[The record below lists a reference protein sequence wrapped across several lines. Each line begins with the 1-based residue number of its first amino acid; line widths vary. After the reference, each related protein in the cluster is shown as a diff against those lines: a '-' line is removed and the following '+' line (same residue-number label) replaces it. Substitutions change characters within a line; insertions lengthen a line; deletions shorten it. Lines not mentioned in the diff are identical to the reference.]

1 MRSDESQ
8 TSPVGAAL
16 VVGGGIGGMQA
27 ALDLANGGIKVYLA
41 ERSPAIGGVMAQLD
55 KTFPTNDCAMCT
67 MAPRLVEIGRHK
79 DIEIL
84 TLTEVERV
92 DGEAGNFT
100 VKIKQQPRFVNASK
114 CTGCGACTT
123 ECPVSLPSEFDLGL
137 GERKAIYRPFPQA
150 VPNIFTISRRGA
162 SRYEAACPIH
172 QSAKGYAQG
181 YVTMIARGLFDKALQ
196 LIVRENPIPSICGRI
211 CTHPCTTAYAGDNVD
226 DPVNM
231 PALKRFVTDHCR
243 DYKLPRPTA
252 PERPEKIAIVGSGPA
267 GLLCAYQLRLK
278 GYGTTIFEALPVAGG
293 MLAAGIPS
301 FRLPRPLLN
310 AELDRLRA
318 IGIEILLDT
327 PVGRSIAFEELRRSY
342 AAVFIAI
349 GAHVERKLGVP
360 GEQLPGVTGGVEFLQ
375 RANLEKLVAPGK
387 QVLVIGGGN
396 TALDAARTAL
406 RCGTDKVTIVYRR
419 TRAEMPADQR
429 EIADAER
436 EGVKLMFLAAPKSFR
451 SGPDGRVA
459 GLECLKL
466 KLGVP
471 DAGGRATPEP
481 IPGSEFVI
489 PCDAAVVTI
498 GQVPDVNGLGE
509 RLGLA
514 TTESGTLRADPL
526 TLETEIPGVFAGG
539 ECVTGPDVVVMA
551 MHAGKKAAN
560 SIDRWLNGQDL
571 RAGRELEGAYPTS
584 YTVDTA
590 GVLMQRQI
598 PEQALDSATR
608 GPHGQVLVRGVGARG
623 ETFAEVHAGYT
634 PEEAIAEAQRCLDG
648 GICTDCRRC
657 ATACQANAID
667 YAQKAETHEL
677 KVGAIVLAPGYEIFD
692 ARLKKDL
699 GYGRFPNVLTAPEF
713 ERILSASG
721 PYSGHVRRPF
731 DQQEPKRI
739 AFLQCVGSR
748 DFERD
753 YCSSVCCMYATKE
766 AIIAKEHLGE
776 GLQCDVFFMDLRAF
790 GKGFEQYYRR
800 AQDLGVRYIRSR
812 VPKIDEVPGTRNL
825 IVNYLGEN
833 DRRLSQEYDLVVLSV
848 GMQPPKDVKV
858 LAERFGVAL
867 NEFNFCATSAFKPAE
882 SSREGIYVAGP
893 FAEPKD
899 IPETVMQASA
909 AATQVL
915 SLLREARG
923 TLITPKVYPPERDVK
938 GEDPRIGVFVCHCGT
953 NIAGVVNVPDVAEY
967 ARTLPSVVYVEDD
980 LYACS
985 NDTQD
990 RIKEK
995 IAEHHLNRVVVAS
1008 CTPRTHEPLFRN
1020 TMAEAGL
1027 NPYLFEM
1034 ANIRDQCSW
1043 VHMHEPERA
1052 TQKSK
1057 DLVRMAL
1064 AKSRLLQP
1072 LHRQTVRVEKSALVI
1087 GGGLSGM
1094 TAALAMAGQGFDT
1107 YLVEKE
1113 NELGGN
1119 LKHIHY
1125 LLNGDRPQDEL
1136 ARLRGEIEQ
1145 NSRIHLFTGAAIEK
1159 IEGTIGNF
1167 KTTISACGKT
1177 TEVTH
1182 GVVIVA
1188 TGAKQYQP
1196 KEYLYGQ
1203 DDSVITQRDLEA
1215 RLASGEGFLAQDGNR
1230 PAKTV
1235 VMIQCVGSRDADH
1248 PYCSR
1253 VCCAGAIKNALK
1265 IKALSPETHVYVLY
1279 RDIRTYGFKESYYTK
1294 ARQQG
1299 VVFVRYDE
1307 SRMPEVARNGEE
1319 LQVTVYDQTL
1329 GMPLRISA
1337 SLVVLSAGI
1346 HPHEDNRTIAQF
1358 LKVPLNSEGF
1368 FLEAHMKLRPVDF
1381 MTDGV
1386 FLCGLAHS
1394 PKSID
1399 ESILQAQ
1406 AASARAASV
1415 LVQDSLELGANI
1427 SQVVDESCD
1436 GCAYCVDT
1444 CPYKAITLLE
1454 YRWQGSIKKVV
1465 ETNESTCKGCGC
1477 CQATCPKKG
1486 VFIRGFTLDQ
1496 IEAQIHA
1503 ALGVE

>member
-1 MRSDESQ
+1 MRSKESQ
-8 TSPVGAAL
+8 TPPVGAAL

-41 ERSPAIGGVMAQLD
+41 EKGAAIGGVMAQLD
-55 KTFPTNDCAMCT
+55 KTFPTNDCALCT

-79 DIEIL
+79 DIDIL

-92 DGEAGNFT
+92 AGQPGNFT
-100 VKIKQQPRFVNASK
+100 VSLKQQPRFIDATK

-123 ECPVSLPSEFDLGL
+123 ECPVTLPSEFDQGL
-137 GERKAIYRPFPQA
+137 GQRKAIYRPFPQA
-150 VPNIFTISRRGA
+150 VPNIFTISRRGT
-162 SRYEAACPIH
+162 SPCEAGCPIH
-172 QSAKGYAQG
+172 QSGQG
-181 YVTMIARGLFDKALQ
+181 YVTLIAQGRFAEALQ
-196 LIVRENPIPSICGRI
+196 VILRDNPLPSVCGRI
-211 CTHPCTTAYAGDNVD
+211 CTHPCTATCTRNSVD
-226 DPVNM
+226 DPVNL
-231 PALKRFVTDHCR
+231 PALKRFITDR
-243 DYKLPRPTA
+243 FSDFKLPRPAA

-267 GLLCAYQLRLK
+267 GLLCAYELRQK

-327 PVGRSIAFEELRRSY
+327 PVGRSISFEELRKSY

-349 GAHVERKLGVP
+349 GAHVERRLRIP
-360 GEQLPGVTGGVEFLQ
+360 GEDLPGVTGGVEFLRRVNLSG
-375 RANLEKLVAPGK
+375 RAAPG
-387 QVLVIGGGN
+387 QHVLVVGGGN
-396 TALDAARTAL
+396 SALDAARAAL
-406 RCGTDKVTIVYRR
+406 RCGAAEVTIVYRR
-419 TRAEMPADQR
+419 TRAEMPADHR
-429 EIADAER
+429 EIEDAEC
-436 EGVKLMFLAAPKSFR
+436 EGVRLMFLAAPKSFHA
-451 SGPDGRVA
+451 GHGGRVS
-459 GLECLKL
+459 GLECTKM
-466 KLGVP
+466 KLGRP
-471 DAGGRATPEP
+471 DASGRPAPEP

-489 PCDAAVVTI
+489 PCDAVVATI
-498 GQVPDVNGLGE
+498 GQVPEVNGLGE

-514 TTESGTLRADPL
+514 TTKSGTLRADPT
-526 TLETEIPGVFAGG
+526 TLETALPGVFAGG
-539 ECVTGPDVVVMA
+539 DCVTGPDVVVTA
-551 MHAGKKAAN
+551 MLAGKKAAN
-560 SIDRWLNGQDL
+560 SIDRWLNSRDL
-571 RAGRELEGAYPTS
+571 RVDREMEGPYHTA

-590 GVLMQRQI
+590 AVLMQRQI
-598 PEQALDSATR
+598 PVQALDPKTR
-608 GPHGQVLVRGVGARG
+608 GR
-623 ETFAEVHAGYT
+623 TFAEVHVGYT
-634 PEEAIAEAQRCLDG
+634 PEEAIAEAKRCLAC
-648 GICTDCRRC
+648 GICCDCHLC
-657 ATACQANAID
+657 QTACQANAID
-667 YAQKAETHEL
+667 YSQAQKTRQL
-677 KVGAIVLAPGYEIFD
+677 KVGAIVLTPGYEIFD

-699 GYGRFPNVLTAPEF
+699 GYGRFPNVLTSLEF

-721 PYSGHVRRPF
+721 PYSGHVKRPF

-748 DFERD
+748 DFDRD

-790 GKGFEQYYRR
+790 SKGFEQYYRR
-800 AQDLGVRYIRSR
+800 AQELGVRYIRSR
-812 VPKIDEVPGTRNL
+812 VPKIEEVPGTRNL

-833 DRRLSQEYDLVVLSV
+833 DRKLSGEYDLVVLSV
-848 GMQPPKDVKV
+848 GMQPPKEVKV
-858 LAERFGVAL
+858 LAERFGIAL
-867 NEFNFCATSAFKPAE
+867 NGFNFCQTPTFRPAE
-882 SSREGIYVAGP
+882 SSREGIFVAGP

-909 AATQVL
+909 AASQVL

-923 TLITPKVYPPERDVK
+923 TLITSKVYPPEREVK
-938 GEDPRIGVFVCHCGT
+938 GEEPRVGVFVCHCGT
-953 NIAGVVNVPDVAEY
+953 NIAGVVNVPDVVEY
-967 ARTLPSVVYVEDD
+967 AKTLPNVVFADD
-980 LYACS
+980 NLYTCS

-995 IAEHHLNRVVVAS
+995 IAEHNLNRVVVAS

-1027 NPYLFEM
+1027 NPYLIEM

-1043 VHMHEPERA
+1043 VHMHEPEKA

-1064 AKSRLLQP
+1064 AKARLLAP
-1072 LHRQTVRVEKSALVI
+1072 LDRQTVSVEKSALVI
-1087 GGGLSGM
+1087 GGGVSGM
-1094 TAALAMAGQGFDT
+1094 TAALTLARQGFDA

-1119 LKHIHY
+1119 LRHIHY
-1125 LLNGDRPQDEL
+1125 MLNGDKPQHEL
-1136 ARLRGEIEQ
+1136 ARLRSEVGQ
-1145 NSRIHLFTGAAIEK
+1145 NSRIHLFTGAEIEK
-1159 IEGTIGNF
+1159 IDGSIGNF
-1167 KTTISACGKT
+1167 KTTIAAKGQT

-1196 KEYLYGQ
+1196 KEYLFGQ
-1203 DDSVITQRDLEA
+1203 DDRVITQRDLEA
-1215 RLASGEGFLAQDGNR
+1215 RLASGNGFLAREGNQ

-1235 VMIQCVGSRDADH
+1235 VMIQCVGSRDPDH

-1253 VCCAGAIKNALK
+1253 VCCAEAIKNALR
-1265 IKALSPETHVYVLY
+1265 IKTLSPETNVYVLY

-1299 VVFVRYDE
+1299 VVFVRFDE
-1307 SRMPEVARNGEE
+1307 DRKPDVSQNSEKLDVI
-1319 LQVTVYDQTL
+1319 VHDQTL
-1329 GMPLRISA
+1329 GMPIMISA
-1337 SLVVLSAGI
+1337 DMVVLSAGI
-1346 HPHEDNRTIAQF
+1346 HPHEDNRKIAQF

-1394 PKSID
+1394 PKSVD

-1415 LVQDSLELGANI
+1415 LAQDRLELGANI

-1454 YRWQGSIKKVV
+1454 YKWQGSIKKVV
-1465 ETNESTCKGCGC
+1465 ETNDSTCKGCGC

-1486 VFIRGFTLDQ
+1486 VFIRGFTLEE

>member
-1 MRSDESQ
+1 MRSDDSH
-8 TSPVGAAL
+8 TPTVGAAL

-41 ERSPAIGGVMAQLD
+41 ECGPAIGGVMAQLD

-84 TLTEVERV
+84 TMTEVERV
-92 DGEAGNFT
+92 LGQPGNFT
-100 VKIKQQPRFVNASK
+100 VGIKLQPRFVDASK
-114 CTGCGACTT
+114 CTGCGACTE
-123 ECPVSLPSEFDLGL
+123 ECPVSLPSEFDRGL

-150 VPNIFTISRRGA
+150 VPNIFTISRRGI
-162 SRYEAACPIH
+162 SPCEAGCPIH
-172 QSAKGYAQG
+172 QSAQG
-181 YVTMIARGLFDKALQ
+181 YVTLIAQGRFDEAAKVIL
-196 LIVRENPIPSICGRI
+196 RDNPIPSICGRI
-211 CTHPCTTAYAGDNVD
+211 CTHPCTSACTRTNLD
-226 DPVNM
+226 DPVNI
-231 PALKRFVTDHCR
+231 PALKRFITDHLPN
-243 DYKLPRPTA
+243 YKLPQPA
-252 PERPEKIAIVGSGPA
+252 VPERPEKIAIVGSGPA
-267 GLLCAYQLRLK
+267 GLLCAYQLRQK

-293 MLAAGIPS
+293 MLAVGIPS
-301 FRLPRPLLN
+301 FRLPRPVLN

-327 PVGRSIAFEELRRSY
+327 PVGRSITFEELRKSY
-342 AAVFIAI
+342 AAVFVAI

-360 GEQLPGVTGGVEFLQ
+360 GESMPGVTGGVEFL
-375 RANLEKLVAPGK
+375 RRLNLNGPQLPGRH
-387 QVLVIGGGN
+387 VLVVGGGN
-396 TALDAARTAL
+396 SALDAARAAL
-406 RCGTDKVTIVYRR
+406 RCGAADVTIVYRR
-419 TRAEMPADQR
+419 TRAEMPADHR
-429 EIADAER
+429 EVEDAER
-436 EGVKLMFLAAPKSFR
+436 EGVKLMFLAAPKSFHP
-451 SGPDGRVA
+451 GHDGRVA
-459 GLECLKL
+459 GLECLKM
-466 KLGVP
+466 KLGKP
-471 DAGGRATPEP
+471 DASGRPAPEP

-489 PCDAAVVTI
+489 PCDAVVATI
-498 GQVPDVNGLGE
+498 GQVPDVNALGD

-514 TTESGTLRADPL
+514 TTKSGTLHADPL
-526 TLETEIPGVFAGG
+526 TLETELPGVFAGG
-539 ECVTGPDVVVMA
+539 DCVTGPDVVVTA
-551 MHAGKKAAN
+551 MLAGKKAAT
-560 SIDRWLNGQDL
+560 SIDRWLNRQDL
-571 RAGRELEGAYPTS
+571 RIGRELEGPYHTQ
-584 YTVDTA
+584 YVVDTS
-590 GVLMQRQI
+590 GVLMQRQVHM
-598 PEQALDSATR
+598 QALDPATR
-608 GPHGQVLVRGVGARG
+608 GR
-623 ETFAEVHAGYT
+623 TFAEVHVGYT
-634 PEEAIAEAQRCLDG
+634 PEEAIAEAKRCLDC
-648 GICTDCRRC
+648 GICCDCHLC

-667 YAQKAETHEL
+667 YAQKAETREL

-692 ARLKKDL
+692 ARLKQDL
-699 GYGRFPNVLTAPEF
+699 GYGRFPNVLSALEF

-721 PYSGHVRRPF
+721 PYSGHVLRPV
-731 DQQEPKRI
+731 DRKQPKRI

-748 DFERD
+748 DFDTD

-776 GLQCDVFFMDLRAF
+776 GLQCDIFFMDLRAF
-790 GKGFEQYYRR
+790 SKGFEQYYHR
-800 AQDLGVRYIRSR
+800 AQELGVRYIRSR

-825 IVNYLGEN
+825 IVQYLAEN
-833 DRRLSQEYDLVVLSV
+833 DHKISQEYDLVVLSV

-867 NEFNFCATSAFKPAE
+867 NTFNFCQTPTFRPAQ
-882 SSREGIYVAGP
+882 SSREGIFVAGP

-909 AATQVL
+909 AASQVL

-923 TLITPKVYPPERDVK
+923 TLITPKVYPPERDVT
-938 GEDPRIGVFVCHCGT
+938 GEDPRVGVFVCHCGT
-953 NIAGVVNVPDVAEY
+953 NIGGVVNVPDVVEY
-967 ARTLPSVVYVEDD
+967 SKTLPNVVYVENN
-980 LYACS
+980 LYTCS

-1043 VHMHEPERA
+1043 VHMREPEKA

-1072 LHRQTVRVEKSALVI
+1072 LHRQTVRIEKAALVI

-1094 TAALAMAGQGFDT
+1094 TAALSLARQGFDA

-1119 LKHIHY
+1119 LRHLHY
-1125 LLNGDRPQDEL
+1125 VLNGDRPQDEL
-1136 ARLRGEIEQ
+1136 ARLRGEIAQ
-1145 NSRIHLFTGAAIEK
+1145 NGRIHLFTGAAIEK
-1159 IEGTIGNF
+1159 IDGTIGNF
-1167 KTTISACGKT
+1167 KTTISAHGNT
-1177 TEVTH
+1177 IEVTH

-1188 TGAKQYQP
+1188 TGAQQYQP

-1203 DDSVITQRDLEA
+1203 DDNVLTQRDLEA
-1215 RLASGEGFLAQDGNR
+1215 HLASGDGFLARNGNGS
-1230 PAKTV
+1230 AKIKIKTV

-1253 VCCAGAIKNALK
+1253 VCCAGAIKNTLK
-1265 IKALSPETHVYVLY
+1265 IKALSPETNVYVLY

-1307 SRMPEVARNGEE
+1307 RRMPEVSRNQDSNNEASRNGNG

-1329 GMPLRISA
+1329 GMPFRISA
-1337 SLVVLSAGI
+1337 DLVVLSAGI

-1406 AASARAASV
+1406 AASARAASI

-1454 YRWQGSIKKVV
+1454 YKWQGSIKKVV
-1465 ETNESTCKGCGC
+1465 ETSDSTCKGCGC
-1477 CQATCPKKG
+1477 CQATCPKNG
-1486 VFIRGFTLDQ
+1486 IFIRGFTLGQ

>member
-1 MRSDESQ
+1 MPSEKSQ
-8 TSPVGAAL
+8 AVPVGAAL

-41 ERSPAIGGVMAQLD
+41 ERGPAIGGVMAQLD

-79 DIEIL
+79 DIDIL
-84 TLTEVERV
+84 TLSEVERV
-92 DGEAGNFT
+92 EGHPGNFT
-100 VKIKQQPRFVNASK
+100 VSIKQQPRFIDATK

-123 ECPVSLPSEFDLGL
+123 DCPVTLPSDFDQGL

-150 VPNIFTISRRGA
+150 VPNIFSISRRGN
-162 SRYEAACPIH
+162 SPCEAACPIH
-172 QSAKGYAQG
+172 QSAQG
-181 YVTMIARGLFDKALQ
+181 YVTLIAQGRFDEALNVI
-196 LIVRENPIPSICGRI
+196 LRDNPIPSICGRI
-211 CTHPCTTAYAGDNVD
+211 CTHPCTAACTRSNVD
-226 DPVNM
+226 DPVNL
-231 PALKRFVTDHCR
+231 PALKRFVTDHFS
-243 DYKLPRPTA
+243 DYKLPQPA
-252 PERPEKIAIVGSGPA
+252 VPERPEKIAIVGSGPA
-267 GLLCAYQLRLK
+267 GLLCAYQLRQK

-293 MLAAGIPS
+293 MLAVGIPS

-318 IGIEILLDT
+318 IGIEILLET
-327 PVGRSIAFEELRRSY
+327 PVGRAITFEELRKSY
-342 AAVFIAI
+342 AAVFVAI
-349 GAHVERKLGVP
+349 GAHVERRLGIL
-360 GEQLPGVTGGVEFLQ
+360 GEDLPGVTGGVEFLRQ
-375 RANLEKLVAPGK
+375 VNLGNPAAPG
-387 QVLVIGGGN
+387 QRVLVVGGGN
-396 TALDAARTAL
+396 SALDAARAAL
-406 RCGTDKVTIVYRR
+406 RCGAADVTIVYRR
-419 TRAEMPADQR
+419 TRAEMPADHR
-429 EIADAER
+429 EIEDAER
-436 EGVKLMFLAAPKSFR
+436 EGIKLMFLAAPKAFHPD
-451 SGPDGRVA
+451 SGGRVA
-459 GLECLKL
+459 GLECVKM
-466 KLGVP
+466 KLGRP
-471 DAGGRATPEP
+471 DASGRPAPVP

-489 PCDAAVVTI
+489 PCDAVVATI

-514 TTESGTLRADPL
+514 TTKSGTLRADPL

-539 ECVTGPDVVVMA
+539 DCVTGPDVVVTA
-551 MHAGKKAAN
+551 MLAGKKAAN
-560 SIDRWLNGQDL
+560 SIDRWINTRDL
-571 RAGRELEGAYPTS
+571 RADRELEGPYHTA

-598 PEQALDSATR
+598 AVPSLDPATR
-608 GPHGQVLVRGVGARG
+608 GRS
-623 ETFAEVHAGYT
+623 FDEVHTGYT
-634 PEEAIAEAQRCLDG
+634 PEQAIAEAKRCLAC
-648 GICTDCRRC
+648 GICCDCHIC

-667 YAQKAETHEL
+667 YTQTAQTREL
-677 KVGAIVLAPGYEIFD
+677 NVGAIVLAPGFEIFD

-699 GYGRFPNVLTAPEF
+699 GYGRFPNVLTSLEF

-721 PYSGHVRRPF
+721 PYSGHVCRPY
-731 DQQEPKRI
+731 DRQQPKRI

-748 DFERD
+748 DSDRD

-776 GLQCDVFFMDLRAF
+776 GLQCDVFFMDMRAF
-790 GKGFEQYYRR
+790 SKGFEQYYHR
-800 AQDLGVRYIRSR
+800 AQELGVRYIRSR
-812 VPKIDEVPGTRNL
+812 VPKIEEVAGTRDL
-825 IVNYLGEN
+825 VVHYLGEN
-833 DRRLSQEYDLVVLSV
+833 DKKLSQEYDLVVLSV

-867 NEFNFCATSAFKPAE
+867 NKFNFCGTSTFRPAE
-882 SSREGIYVAGP
+882 SSREGIFVAGP

-909 AATQVL
+909 AASQVL

-923 TLITPKVYPPERDVK
+923 TLITPRIYPPEREVK
-938 GEDPRIGVFVCHCGT
+938 GEEPRIGVFVCHCGT
-953 NIAGVVNVPDVAEY
+953 NIAGVVNVPEVVIY
-967 ARTLPSVVYVEDD
+967 AKTLPNVVYAENN
-980 LYACS
+980 LYTCS

-995 IAEHHLNRVVVAS
+995 IAEHNLNRVVVAS

-1043 VHMHEPERA
+1043 VHMREPEKA

-1064 AKSRLLQP
+1064 AKARLLQP
-1072 LHRQTVRVEKSALVI
+1072 LQRQTIRIEKSALVI
-1087 GGGLSGM
+1087 GGGISGM
-1094 TAALAMAGQGFDT
+1094 TAALTLARQGFNA
-1107 YLVEKE
+1107 YLAEKE

-1119 LKHIHY
+1119 LRHIHY

-1136 ARLRGEIEQ
+1136 ARLRDEIAQ
-1145 NSRIHLFTGAAIEK
+1145 NSRVHLFTGAAIEK

-1167 KTTISACGKT
+1167 KTTITAQGTT
-1177 TEVTH
+1177 TEIPH

-1196 KEYLYGQ
+1196 KEYLHGE
-1203 DDSVITQRDLEA
+1203 DDRVITQRELEA
-1215 RLASGEGFLAQDGNR
+1215 RLAAGNGFLKDGNHA
-1230 PAKTV
+1230 AKTV

-1253 VCCAGAIKNALK
+1253 VCCADAIKNALR
-1265 IKALSPETHVYVLY
+1265 IKAVSPDTNVYVLY

-1307 SRMPEVARNGEE
+1307 ERKPDVSQNGGR
-1319 LQVTVYDQTL
+1319 LKVTVYDQTL
-1329 GMPLRISA
+1329 GMPIAISA
-1337 SLVVLSAGI
+1337 DWVVLSAGI
-1346 HPHEDNRTIAQF
+1346 HPHEDNRKIAQF

-1394 PKSID
+1394 PKSIG
-1399 ESILQAQ
+1399 ECILQAQ

-1444 CPYKAITLLE
+1444 CPYQAITLLE
-1454 YRWQGSIKKVV
+1454 YKWQGSIKKVV
-1465 ETNESTCKGCGC
+1465 ETNDSICKGCGC
-1477 CQATCPKKG
+1477 CQATCPKNG
-1486 VFIRGFTLDQ
+1486 VFIRGFTLGQ